1 MSELFYLFLKKAK
14 KSDSEVNKNVYQIV
28 RYPSGV
34 EYELSETKSLEEFQV
49 LWDKLDDI
57 MANEDIPVVYRLRS
71 FFYLKKI
78 REVVE
83 DDDSAFEKN
92 FEKQLNNFFDEIA
105 KKGRKS

>member
-1 MSELFYLFLKKAK
+1 MKKAE

-28 RYPSGV
+28 RYPSSGG
-34 EYELSETKSLEEFQV
+34 YDLSETKSLEDFQV

-57 MANEDIPVVYRLRS
+57 IANEDIPTVYRLRS

-92 FEKQLNNFFDEIA
+92 FEKQLNDFFDEIA
-105 KKGRKS
+105 KKGEKS